1 MNNDLIPLH
10 TALSVLDA
18 LKEAVTVADPVSMV
32 ADAEYTLQNVKPSN
46 AIEVVRCRDCENRSP
61 SPFGHPHLR
70 WCKILGDHCTLD
82 FYCGFGKRKEKRNAT
97 D

>member
-1 MNNDLIPLH
+1 MNNDLIPRRS
-10 TALSVLDA
+10 ALTILKA
-18 LKEAVTVADPVSMV
+18 LKVTVKMADPVSEV
-32 ADAEYTLQNVKPSN
+32 EDALTSIQKVKSID

-70 WCKILGDHCTLD
+70 WCKILGDHCSFD
-82 FYCGFGKRKEKRNAT
+82 FFCGFGKRKEKRDAA